1 MEKVSS
7 YQRNKSHAPEIR
19 IFKGPS
25 GEAVT
30 GDGAYTTLFGSYWA
44 ATRLERVLSFYKL
57 EAGQWV
63 LKTSELLPLGAK
75 HIAAGFDGSARRVWA
90 YEVQGQIYIRQW
102 ENLVNDFVV
111 RGPFAGYDPLI
122 LNDANRNRTTNDSDS
137 ILIHLSS
144 DRSGVITR
152 LERDDYGV
160 AHSFATLSGQSYLD
174 QGYFANGA
182 MILFGESQDESP
194 LFMRSGPYPFGVLEQ
209 ARVGVTLLDWLE
221 VSNLIQTSASD
232 SAGVGVSL
240 LNWLSETIS
249 LNRTASDQSA
259 VTVSLQ
265 DWTVTLILVNTQ
277 TVLEQAKTTVTL
289 QDWTVTLTTAG
300 QYAPFDQANVAVT
313 LQNWTVA

>member
-30 GDGAYTTLFGSYWA
+30 GDGTYTTLFGSYWA

-144 DRSGVITR
+144 DRSGVIMR

-182 MILFGESQDESP
+182 MILLGESQDESP
-194 LFMRSGPYPFGVLEQ
+194 LFMRSGPYPLNVLEQ
-209 ARVGVTLLDWLE
+209 ARVSVTLLDWLE
-221 VSNLIQTSASD
+221 VSNTVTKTATDQALL
-232 SAGVGVSL
+232 SL
-240 LNWLSETIS
+240 TLQNWTVETIS
-249 LNRTASDQSA
+249 LTRQETN
-259 VTVSLQ
+259 
-265 DWTVTLILVNTQ
+265 
-277 TVLEQAKTTVTL
+277 QARLDVTL
-289 QDWTVTLTTAG
+289 QDWLVTQILINTQT
-300 QYAPFDQANVAVT
+300 PSDQARVAVT
-313 LQNWTVA
+313 LQNWSEANIQAGYFAPTDQALLGVTLQNWTVS